1 MIRFYFLF
9 FLFLNIIIT
18 KKPISSSELCDIY
31 DDLINKFNGSITINK
46 TLNYSHY
53 YLIFDNFLFLTPHQI
68 GEKPDCKKENQEEI
82 HIKNLNFTLLTNI
95 TLKIFEDSTKYF
107 PMNEHSIE
115 IVYDSIKIL
124 GNKTI
129 SEFKISN
136 ISISKSYDIMYYKY
150 FKNFQNGI
158 DNKTG
163 DFTILLNSSI
173 YNRTNNIKKGIINI

>member
-18 KKPISSSELCDIY
+18 KKPISSPELCDTY
-31 DDLINKFNGSITINK
+31 EDLINKFNGLITINEK
-46 TLNYSHY
+46 LNYTHY
-53 YLIFDNFLFLTPHQI
+53 YLYFDNFLFLKPHQI

-95 TLKIFEDSTKYF
+95 TLTIFKDSKSF

-173 YNRTNNIKKGIINI
+173 YNRINNIIN